1 MRPTPLGSWTFA
13 SAHGDGGGGGGE
25 GARDNVTWVIRSR
38 SSGQLLSPL
47 GVVGAVWRGAALCV
61 LCCRRPGFL
70 VSTVVW
76 PRSGASSKPDAE
88 RLLEPLPEQLGEP
101 PPGLPP
107 LLLEV
112 LCKPLREPLPELP
125 SGPVLLGEAPA
136 GLPSEVEPM
145 GELPPGP
152 SPAWAATVL
161 QAGCCSCEH
170 RHGGVGY

>member
-1 MRPTPLGSWTFA
+1 MRLMRPTPLGSWTFE

-38 SSGQLLSPL
+38 CSGQLLSPL
-47 GVVGAVWRGAALCV
+47 GVVGAVGRGAALCV

-76 PRSGASSKPDAE
+76 PRGGASSKPEAE
-88 RLLEPLPEQLGEP
+88 TLLELLPEQLGEP

-112 LCKPLREPLPELP
+112 LCKLLREPGCASWLQPLPQPQPLP
-125 SGPVLLGEAPA
+125 LRWTWHAMGVCRPA
-136 GLPSEVEPM
+136 
-145 GELPPGP
+145 
-152 SPAWAATVL
+152 
-161 QAGCCSCEH
+161 
-170 RHGGVGY
+170 

>member
-1 MRPTPLGSWTFA
+1 M
-13 SAHGDGGGGGGE
+13 
-25 GARDNVTWVIRSR
+25 
-38 SSGQLLSPL
+38 
-47 GVVGAVWRGAALCV
+47 VGAVARGAALCV

-76 PRSGASSKPDAE
+76 PRGGGSSKPEAE
-88 RLLEPLPEQLGEP
+88 TLLELLPEQLGEP

-107 LLLEV
+107 PLLEV
-112 LCKPLREPLPELP
+112 LCKLLREPLPELP

-161 QAGCCSCEH
+161 QAGCCSCD
-170 RHGGVGY
+170 RRYGRVG